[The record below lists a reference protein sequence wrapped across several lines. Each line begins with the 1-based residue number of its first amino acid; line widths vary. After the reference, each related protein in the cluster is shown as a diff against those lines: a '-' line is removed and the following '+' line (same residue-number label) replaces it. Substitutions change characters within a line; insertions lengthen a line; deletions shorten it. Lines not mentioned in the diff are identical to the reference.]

1 MLIKESAKCTD
12 MLVCVGHIL
21 WFGGGGGEA
30 WMQLEGNYGV
40 LDADDGWKYLMLEA

>member
-1 MLIKESAKCTD
+1 MHRNVGMRWPYS
-12 MLVCVGHIL
+12 LVL
-21 WFGGGGGEA
+21 GGEA